1 MPKVVLACTSNLPA
15 NLVTKRLLIMSVRL
29 FILFPRV
36 STVYALLKGFLLFIV
51 KRSLTKLIG
60 RLKLY
65 NRDYLKGK
73 KIFCSLL
80 PRIDPKTS
88 SLAALC
94 ITHCSY
100 LSFCLLLIIYHD
112 LSIFM
117 FLNFRFI
124 PRQLYFLFIVIL
136 HAFSEF
142 SVAFKCFS
150 GFFLLICR
158 SSYNTFIEH
167 DCSP

>member
-1 MPKVVLACTSNLPA
+1 MLPKVVLACTSNLPA
-15 NLVTKRLLIMSVRL
+15 NLVTKRLIIMSVRL
-29 FILFPRV
+29 FLLFPRV

-73 KIFCSLL
+73 KFFCSLL

-100 LSFCLLLIIYHD
+100 LSFCLLLPICSC
-112 LSIFM
+112 LSIYM
-117 FLNFRFI
+117 FSNFCFV
-124 PRQLYFLFIVIL
+124 PRQLYSLCLIL
-136 HAFSEF
+136 VCALSLT
-142 SVAFKCFS
+142 SVA
-150 GFFLLICR
+150 
-158 SSYNTFIEH
+158 
-167 DCSP
+167 